1 MFDDVPHIFCLFLMA
16 VWCPGMAITISVQ
29 YNGGLHDIIL
39 LTQCYSSGNP
49 FKCHE
54 EVLWLQP
61 MIPPKLIF
69 FYLTGGCSAEGLGAF
84 RICF

>member
-1 MFDDVPHIFCLFLMA
+1 MFDDVPHIFCLFLIS
-16 VWCPGMAITISVQ
+16 VWCPGMAITVSVQ

-54 EVLWLQP
+54 EVL
-61 MIPPKLIF
+61 
-69 FYLTGGCSAEGLGAF
+69 
-84 RICF
+84 

>member
-1 MFDDVPHIFCLFLMA
+1 MEKSVITTMFDVVPHIFCLFLMC
-16 VWCPGMAITISVQ
+16 VWCPGMAITVSVQ

-54 EVLWLQP
+54 EVL
-61 MIPPKLIF
+61 
-69 FYLTGGCSAEGLGAF
+69 
-84 RICF
+84 